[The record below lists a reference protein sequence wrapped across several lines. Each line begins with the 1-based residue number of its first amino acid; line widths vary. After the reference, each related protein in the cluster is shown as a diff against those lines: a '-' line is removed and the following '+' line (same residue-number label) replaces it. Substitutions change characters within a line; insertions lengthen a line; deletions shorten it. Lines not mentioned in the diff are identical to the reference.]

1 MTNSYTNLAIRSDTH
16 KRLKIRKE
24 VHGLTYDE
32 LIREL
37 LEK

>member
-1 MTNSYTNLAIRSDTH
+1 MKSHMSIGLKPDTY
-16 KRLKIRKE
+16 KKLKIRKE